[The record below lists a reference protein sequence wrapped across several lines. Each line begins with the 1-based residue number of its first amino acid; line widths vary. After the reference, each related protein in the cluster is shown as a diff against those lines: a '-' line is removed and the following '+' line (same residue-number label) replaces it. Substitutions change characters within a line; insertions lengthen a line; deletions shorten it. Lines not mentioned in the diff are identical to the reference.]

1 MGTHGLPKETNK
13 IVASRAHADIGKR
26 DLPPQLRSR
35 FTEVWVDEPGG
46 RAELAAI
53 AASYLGDAVPNP
65 PVDDIVNFYLAAKAE
80 AVRPCCRAC
89 CHGSGSGL
97 PLHAKQLKTTR
108 ED

>member
-1 MGTHGLPKETNK
+1 M
-13 IVASRAHADIGKR
+13 ASRAHADIGKR

-80 AVRPCCRAC
+80 AVRPL
-89 CHGSGSGL
+89 L
-97 PLHAKQLKTTR
+97 PRMLPRLWLWAAPTCKAAKDNT
-108 ED
+108 